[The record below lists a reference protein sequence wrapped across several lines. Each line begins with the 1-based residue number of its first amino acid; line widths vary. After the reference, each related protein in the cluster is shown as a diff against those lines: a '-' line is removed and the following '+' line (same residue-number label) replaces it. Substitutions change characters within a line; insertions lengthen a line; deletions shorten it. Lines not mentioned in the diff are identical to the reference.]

1 MQPSHRKKKMSVPAE
16 MQIGDPAWN
25 QLIVNGAETL
35 GVQVSAFQV
44 AQFGIHIRELL
55 LWNRKTNLTAI
66 TLPSEVAIKHV
77 VDSLALALWIPPE
90 ASVLDVGSGGGFPG
104 IPLKILMPSLSVTLI
119 DSSRKKNSFQRHVI
133 RTLGLVNIAAWQTR
147 VEALSVNPDCF
158 RDGGLNAFSVIVCRA
173 FTDLAHFV
181 EMAMPLLAPAGKI
194 IAMKGR
200 ISSEE
205 LADVSSLISRL
216 SHADTVLQS
225 QTIYYNLPFLGAER
239 CLYILTAKDILLS

>member
-1 MQPSHRKKKMSVPAE
+1 
-16 MQIGDPAWN
+16 MQIGDPEWN
-25 QLIVNGAETL
+25 RLIVNGAETL

-44 AQFGIHIRELL
+44 AQFSAHIRELL

-77 VDSLALALWIPPE
+77 VDSLAIARWIHPE

-147 VEALSVNPDCF
+147 VEALSADPD
-158 RDGGLNAFSVIVCRA
+158 RLRGGNSKTFSVIVCRA
-173 FTDLAHFV
+173 FTDLARFV
-181 EMAMPLLAPAGKI
+181 EMAMPLLAPAGMM

-205 LADVSSLISRL
+205 LADVSSLVSRL
-216 SHADTVLQS
+216 SQAGTVLHS
-225 QTIYYNLPFLGAER
+225 RTILNSR
-239 CLYILTAKDILLS
+239 

>member
-1 MQPSHRKKKMSVPAE
+1 
-16 MQIGDPAWN
+16 
-25 QLIVNGAETL
+25 
-35 GVQVSAFQV
+35 
-44 AQFGIHIRELL
+44 
-55 LWNRKTNLTAI
+55 
-66 TLPSEVAIKHV
+66 
-77 VDSLALALWIPPE
+77 
-90 ASVLDVGSGGGFPG
+90 
-104 IPLKILMPSLSVTLI
+104 MPSLSVTLI

-147 VEALSVNPDCF
+147 VESLSVNPDCF
-158 RDGGLNAFSVIVCRA
+158 RESGLNAFSVIVCRA

-181 EMAMPLLAPAGKI
+181 EIAMPLLAPAGKI

-216 SHADTVLQS
+216 SHADANTVLQS

-239 CLYILTAKDILLS
+239 CLYILTAKSSLLS